1 MTFQV
6 TFRKENG
13 EYAYIDLAAPS
24 KFDAYIIFMAKYPKS
39 WEIASV
45 KRAMTRKKKVAPTQG
60 AKKTLVSFTIS
71 PTEVICYD

>member
-13 EYAYIDLAAPS
+13 EYAYIDLSAPS
-24 KFDAYIIFMAKYPKS
+24 KLDAYIKFMAKYPMN

-45 KRAMTRKKKVAPTQG
+45 KKTKQKKKISVPAQN